1 MKLHS
6 IFHSIQTEG
15 VFAGTPAVF
24 IRTQGCPIC
33 CPFCDTKE
41 AQGRIDLEASLPRL
55 QSFMDEHRNARMVVV
70 TGGEPLWQPD
80 LEKWLQWFR
89 NYGTVQIET
98 SGAQMAV
105 GCKPFSNFYVMISP
119 KKDSDGNYL
128 TLCDWLVRDNYT
140 FFKILYEGKEKEGQ
154 IYEFMEK
161 WDLSFPYVYIQPL
174 LESDIYSEVSK
185 ENIRNAVEFCKT
197 NNFKLS
203 VQSHKF
209 LGFE

>member
-33 CPFCDTKE
+33 CPFCDTEE
-41 AQGRIDLEASLPRL
+41 AQWTNGLEASFPRL
-55 QSFMDEHRNARMVVV
+55 QSFMDEHRNAGMVVV

-98 SGAQMAV
+98 SGAEMAV
-105 GCKPFSNFYVMISP
+105 RCKPFFKFYTMVSP
-119 KKDSDGNYL
+119 KKDRNGEYL
-128 TLCDWLVRDNYT
+128 PLCDWLVNDNYT
-140 FFKILYEGKEKEGQ
+140 FFKFLYEGKEKEDQ
-154 IYEFMEK
+154 IYEFMER
-161 WDLSFPYVYIQPL
+161 WGLSFPYVYIQPL
-174 LESDIYSEVSK
+174 LESDINSAASK

>member
-15 VFAGTPAVF
+15 VFAGTPAIF

-33 CPFCDTKE
+33 CPFCDTEE
-41 AQGRIDLEASLPRL
+41 AQWPNGLKASLPLL
-55 QSFMDEHRNARMVVV
+55 QSFMDKHRNAGMIVV

-98 SGAQMAV
+98 SGAEKAV
-105 GCKPFSNFYVMISP
+105 ECKPFSKFYVMISP
-119 KKDSDGNYL
+119 KKDSNGEYL
-128 TLCDWLVRDNYT
+128 PLCDWVVKNNYT
-140 FFKILYEGKEKEGQ
+140 FFKFLYEGKEKETQ
-154 IYEFMEK
+154 IYQFMEK
-161 WDLSFPYVYIQPL
+161 WGLSFPYVYIQPL
-174 LESDIYSEVSK
+174 LESDINSEVSK

>member
-33 CPFCDTKE
+33 CPFCDTEE
-41 AQGRIDLEASLPRL
+41 AQGSEGFQAILPLFVDRMTSSLPTKL
-55 QSFMDEHRNARMVVV
+55 YVL

-80 LEKWLQWFR
+80 LSRYLHWFR
-89 NYGTVQIET
+89 RNGIVQIET
-98 SGAQMAV
+98 SGAEKAV
-105 GCKPFSNFYVMISP
+105 RCKPFSNFYVMLSP
-119 KKDSDGNYL
+119 KKDSDGKYL
-128 TLCDWLVRDNYT
+128 PLCDWLVRNNFT
-140 FFKILYEGKEKEGQ
+140 FFKILYEGKEKEDQ
-154 IYEFMEK
+154 IYRFLEK
-161 WDLSFPYVYIQPL
+161 RDLSFPYVYIQPL
-174 LESDIYSEVSK
+174 LESDINSVVSK
-185 ENIRNAVEFCKT
+185 ENIRDAVEFCKT